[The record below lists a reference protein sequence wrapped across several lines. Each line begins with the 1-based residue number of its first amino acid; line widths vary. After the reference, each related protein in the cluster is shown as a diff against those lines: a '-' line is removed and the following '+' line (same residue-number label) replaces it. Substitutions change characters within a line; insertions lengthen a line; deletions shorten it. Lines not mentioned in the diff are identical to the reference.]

1 MILPVIFPGG
11 AAICCALPPL
21 GSEPQ
26 PLLRLRDPPEH
37 GRSKRS
43 HLRALSVRLLRT
55 AAPVLRTTQLW
66 PRNCR
71 RSWQKSPPS
80 IRSVQRARSA
90 VARLS
95 QAVSRS
101 SGFEENLG
109 KDRCGESQK
118 RKLMAHYRKALAAA
132 TVLNMAISAVEAV
145 AGFEAHSL
153 SLMMDAIHNLSD
165 EMALIFLYLA
175 FVLSQSVSRNL
186 LRTANLFNSLGL
198 IVISSLLAWQAVE
211 RFQNPIPVQ
220 GAIPLLVG
228 IAAAAANWGVAWF
241 LWEPG
246 RNNPAI
252 RLAYIHNMG
261 DVYVSLAP
269 VVAGLLVIFTGLSIF
284 DPSVAGI
291 IAIWIIL
298 STVREVFGSREEL
311 IWPEKIV
318 CGHSDHDQRGL
329 ATG

>member
-1 MILPVIFPGG
+1 
-11 AAICCALPPL
+11 
-21 GSEPQ
+21 
-26 PLLRLRDPPEH
+26 
-37 GRSKRS
+37 
-43 HLRALSVRLLRT
+43 
-55 AAPVLRTTQLW
+55 
-66 PRNCR
+66 
-71 RSWQKSPPS
+71 
-80 IRSVQRARSA
+80 
-90 VARLS
+90 
-95 QAVSRS
+95 
-101 SGFEENLG
+101 
-109 KDRCGESQK
+109 
-118 RKLMAHYRKALAAA
+118 MAHYRKALAAA
-132 TVLNMAISAVEAV
+132 TVLNAAISAVEAV

-153 SLMMDAIHNLSD
+153 SLMMDAVHNLSD
-165 EMALIFLYLA
+165 EMALILLYLA
-175 FVLSQSVSRNL
+175 FILSQGVSRNL

-198 IVISSLLAWQAVE
+198 IVISSVLAWQAVE
-211 RFQNPIPVQ
+211 RLQNPIPVQ

-228 IAAAAANWGVAWF
+228 AASAAANWGVAWF
-241 LWEPG
+241 LWAPG

-269 VVAGLLVIFTGLSIF
+269 VVAGLLVMLTGRSIF

-291 IAIWIIL
+291 IAGWIIL

>member
-1 MILPVIFPGG
+1 
-11 AAICCALPPL
+11 
-21 GSEPQ
+21 
-26 PLLRLRDPPEH
+26 
-37 GRSKRS
+37 
-43 HLRALSVRLLRT
+43 
-55 AAPVLRTTQLW
+55 
-66 PRNCR
+66 
-71 RSWQKSPPS
+71 
-80 IRSVQRARSA
+80 
-90 VARLS
+90 
-95 QAVSRS
+95 
-101 SGFEENLG
+101 
-109 KDRCGESQK
+109 
-118 RKLMAHYRKALAAA
+118 MAHYRKALAAA
-132 TVLNMAISAVEAV
+132 TVLNMAISAVEAG

-175 FVLSQSVSRNL
+175 FVLSHSVSRNL

-269 VVAGLLVIFTGLSIF
+269 VAAGLLVICTGRSIF
-284 DPSVAGI
+284 DPSVAGV

-318 CGHSDHDQRGL
+318 CGHSDHDQPGVG
-329 ATG
+329 TG

>member
-1 MILPVIFPGG
+1 
-11 AAICCALPPL
+11 
-21 GSEPQ
+21 
-26 PLLRLRDPPEH
+26 
-37 GRSKRS
+37 
-43 HLRALSVRLLRT
+43 
-55 AAPVLRTTQLW
+55 
-66 PRNCR
+66 
-71 RSWQKSPPS
+71 
-80 IRSVQRARSA
+80 
-90 VARLS
+90 
-95 QAVSRS
+95 
-101 SGFEENLG
+101 
-109 KDRCGESQK
+109 
-118 RKLMAHYRKALAAA
+118 MAHYRKAVAAA
-132 TVLNMAISAVEAV
+132 TALNMAISAVEAV

-153 SLMMDAIHNLSD
+153 SLMMDAIQNLSD
-165 EMALIFLYLA
+165 EMALILLYLA

-252 RLAYIHNMG
+252 RLAYLHNMG

-269 VVAGLLVIFTGLSIF
+269 VVAGFLVIFTGRSIF

-291 IAIWIIL
+291 IAVWIIL
-298 STVREVFGSREEL
+298 STVR
-311 IWPEKIV
+311 
-318 CGHSDHDQRGL
+318 
-329 ATG
+329 